1 MQLISL
7 EVLQF
12 RNHEQFSLE
21 FDGSIVGFAGDNGV
35 GKTNILDAIHYLCM
49 AKSHFSGLDREVVM
63 QELPFFRLTGVFQT
77 EKGGKEKV
85 SIIVEPGKR
94 KEIEVNGKK
103 MQSISDFVGRF
114 PVLFQAPDDIY
125 HLIEQG
131 QERRKWIDKSLS
143 QMDRVYLNDLIQYTR
158 TLKQR
163 NAFLK
168 SVANSNAG
176 NYNLLDVYDEKMG
189 GAAARI
195 ARRRREYVLE
205 LLGVFHEYYNNISG
219 GLEHVHM
226 EYESCYDAGEWI
238 GQWRADRNRDVKGQR
253 THRGVHK
260 DDLAFLMDG
269 KSLKRFA
276 SQGQIKSFMM
286 ALVLSQYKVLSV
298 HAGKAPVLLLDDI
311 FARLD
316 LNRVKSLLLF
326 LSDMELGSVFLTDT
340 DPKRLKE
347 VMKVVEKNVTLFEVL
362 SKSVINNYA

>member
-21 FDGSIVGFAGDNGV
+21 FDGSIIGFAGNNGV

-63 QELPFFRLTGVFQT
+63 QEQPFFRLTGVFQA
-77 EKGGKEKV
+77 EKGNDKV
-85 SIIVEPGKR
+85 SIVVEPGKR

-131 QERRKWIDKSLS
+131 QERRKWMDKSLS
-143 QMDRVYLNDLIQYTR
+143 QMDRAYLNDLIQYTR

-168 SVANSNAG
+168 SLSESNAG
-176 NYNLLDVYDEKMG
+176 NFNLLDVYNEKMG

-195 ARRRREYVLE
+195 ARRRKEYVRE
-205 LLGVFHEYYNNISG
+205 LLGIFHEYYNNISG
-219 GLEHVHM
+219 GIEDVHM
-226 EYESCYDAGEWI
+226 DYESCYEAEEWI
-238 GQWRADRNRDVKGQR
+238 SQWRADRGRDVKGQR
-253 THRGVHK
+253 THRGIHK
-260 DDLAFLMDG
+260 DDLSFLMDG
-269 KSLKRFA
+269 RSLKRFA

-286 ALVLSQYKVLSV
+286 ALVLSQYKVLSM
-298 HAGKAPVLLLDDI
+298 HANKAPVLLLDDI

-316 LNRVKSLLLF
+316 LNRVKSLLVF

-362 SKSVINNYA
+362 SKSVINKYA